1 VDEIY
6 DWVIVRPTVAISDKL
21 LFRLVDHTLI
31 DGAAVN
37 GTARAVRA
45 LADGA
50 LKYLQTGFTQSYV
63 LMMIIGAVVVIGYI
77 VR

>member
-1 VDEIY
+1 MRGLGKQMIAGVPGGEGA
-6 DWVIVRPTVAISDKL
+6 VQAVA
-21 LFRLVDHTLI
+21 RLE
-31 DGAAVN
+31 
-37 GTARAVRA
+37 VRA

-50 LKYLQTGFTQSYV
+50 LRYLQTGFTQSYV